1 MYTFHPAVSNTVC
14 VFSKYDTGQTIG
26 ISAEWGRFVVFDQDV
41 LQAVTFLPDMEGIV
55 IAATK

>member
-1 MYTFHPAVSNTVC
+1 MC